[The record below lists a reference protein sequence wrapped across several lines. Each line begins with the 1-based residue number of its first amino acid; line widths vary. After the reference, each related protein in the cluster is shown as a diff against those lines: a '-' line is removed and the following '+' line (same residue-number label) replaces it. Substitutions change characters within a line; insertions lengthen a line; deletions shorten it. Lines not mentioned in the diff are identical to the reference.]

1 MQRFSENPSDEL
13 ESAAAKTISIFL
25 DLIRGNTSP
34 SRITP
39 EAGRIAVRECF
50 EGTLGQQGGG
60 LLAALQDFEQLVL
73 PRSLHISSP
82 MYMGLVNSSPLPGA
96 ALMDCLV
103 SAIDNNAGA
112 SHQGP
117 AADACE
123 AEVVRSLSEVL
134 GLDTRMT
141 GMFVPGGTYANLHGL
156 LLARTVCAEKH
167 QVACDSMTLYFSE
180 ACHFSIA
187 RAGKIIGFSPR
198 NLKAVPTRGRG
209 SIDTE
214 ALEAMIEKDK
224 RSGLVPCAIVGNL
237 GSTGTGALDP
247 INAIIDI
254 CDRQGSWCHVDA
266 CIGGPVLMLKEF
278 VGYREALTRADSL
291 SIDLHKWFFLPL
303 TASLALTR
311 HPHVEAECFQLEAS
325 YIPQGSSEPY
335 QRGVPTSRRATGLT
349 AWLTIRAYGW
359 DLIEAAVRRNIE
371 LTRLLEDKLS
381 EAGLQVLPDGEL
393 SVCCARL
400 DDDSLPADFHEQ
412 VAEHVR
418 RNGSAWF
425 GTVHHDGRVW
435 WRFNILNL
443 YADETHVEEI
453 VGLLFREMHRLN
465 ATSKSS
471 AASYNSQ

>member
-1 MQRFSENPSDEL
+1 MQRLLENPSDEL
-13 ESAAAKTISIFL
+13 ESAATKTMSIFL
-25 DLIRGNTSP
+25 SLIQGNAVP

-39 EAGRIAVRECF
+39 EAGRDAVRECF
-50 EGTLGQQGGG
+50 EGTLGQQGAG
-60 LLAALQDFEQLVL
+60 LMSALQDFEQLVL
-73 PRSLHISSP
+73 PRSLHIASP

-123 AEVVRSLSEVL
+123 LEVVRSLSASL
-134 GLDTRMT
+134 GLDSRTT

-156 LLARTVCAEKH
+156 LLARTACAEKH
-167 QVACDSMTLYFSE
+167 QVGCDSMTLYYSE

-187 RAGKIIGFSPR
+187 RAGKIIGFPPS

-214 ALEAMIEKDK
+214 ALEAMVEKDR
-224 RSGLVPCAIVGNL
+224 RSGLVPCAVVGNL

-247 INAIIDI
+247 VDKIVDI
-254 CDRQGSWCHVDA
+254 CEEQGLWCHVDA
-266 CIGGPVLMLKEF
+266 CIGGPVLMLEEF
-278 VGYREALTRADSL
+278 ARYRQALARADSL
-291 SIDLHKWFFLPL
+291 SVDLHKWFFLPL

-311 HPHVEAECFQLEAS
+311 HPRVEAECFQLEAS
-325 YIPQGSSEPY
+325 YIPQGTPEPY

-349 AWLTIRAYGW
+349 VWLTMRAYGW
-359 DLIEAAVRRNIE
+359 GFIEAAVRRNIE
-371 LTRLLEDKLS
+371 LTRLLEKKLTG
-381 EAGLQVLPDGEL
+381 AGLQVLPDGEL

-400 DDDSLPADFHEQ
+400 EDDSVSPDFHEG
-412 VAEHVR
+412 VAENIR
-418 RNGSAWF
+418 QSGLAWF
-425 GTVHHDGRVW
+425 GTVHHDGHVW

-443 YADETHVEEI
+443 HVDETHVEEMI
-453 VGLLFREMHRLN
+453 GLLLQEINRLSPN
-465 ATSKSS
+465 SRSATGP
-471 AASYNSQ
+471 